1 MEKKTRKTRNTL
13 EFATR
18 AIHVGQEPEAT
29 TGAISVPIYQTSTF
43 AQSAPGVHKGYD
55 YSRTDN
61 PTRTAL
67 QQALASLESANYC
80 LAFSS
85 GMGAATTAMLL
96 FKQGDHIISSR
107 DVYGGTYRLFKR
119 VLEEFGLTFSFVE
132 TSNLNEIKAAVMPR
146 TRLVWIESPTNP
158 LLRITDIRGAARI
171 AHDSGALCLV
181 DNTFASPF
189 FQRPLSL
196 GADLVLHSTT
206 KYIGGHADLVGGAIC
221 LNERSLYERL
231 KFLQNAAGAT
241 PSPFDCFLTLR
252 GIKTLALRMR
262 EHEANATSV
271 AAFLKRHPRVRKV
284 YYPGLADHPGYEIAA
299 AQMDGFSGMIS
310 FEVKGGLSEARRVLQ
325 GLSIFKI
332 AESLGGVESLVEL
345 PTIMTH
351 ASIPE
356 AERKKAGLDDGLIR
370 LSVGIENAADLIADL
385 KQALN
390 GAGGGKIGDGRS
402 GMEDGNRGAYAGTKA
417 IDTSPRRSRR
427 T

>member
-1 MEKKTRKTRNTL
+1 MRRRKELSANAPG
-13 EFATR
+13 FATR

-29 TGAISVPIYQTSTF
+29 TGAITVPIYQTSTY
-43 AQSAPGVHKGYD
+43 AQTAPGVHSGYD

-67 QQALASLESANYC
+67 QSALASLESAKYC

-96 FKQGDHIISSR
+96 LKQGDHIISSR
-107 DVYGGTYRLFKR
+107 DVYGGTYRLFRR
-119 VLEEFGLTFSFVE
+119 VLEQFGLRFSFVE
-132 TSNLNEIKAAVMPR
+132 TADLGEIRGAITKR

-158 LLRITDIRGAARI
+158 LLRITDIKRAAQI
-171 AHDSGALCLV
+171 AHEHGALCLV

-206 KYIGGHADLVGGAIC
+206 KYIGGHADIVGGALC
-221 LNERSLYERL
+221 LSAAQLYERL

-252 GIKTLALRMR
+252 GIKTLAVRMR
-262 EHEANATSV
+262 EHEKNARRIAS
-271 AAFLKRHPRVRKV
+271 FLKDHPRVRRV
-284 YYPGLADHPGYEIAA
+284 YYPALPDHPGSEIAA
-299 AQMDGFSGMIS
+299 VQMDGFSGMVS
-310 FEVKGGLSEARRVLQ
+310 FEIEGGLAEARSVL
-325 GLSIFKI
+325 LRLKIFKI

-345 PTIMTH
+345 PAIMTH
-351 ASIPE
+351 ASIPK

-370 LSVGIENAADLIADL
+370 LSVGIENVEDLITDL
-385 KQALN
+385 SNAMN
-390 GAGGGKIGDGRS
+390 HRV
-402 GMEDGNRGAYAGTKA
+402 
-417 IDTSPRRSRR
+417 RR
-427 T
+427 